1 MYRRL
6 KTLDFHGLQPPFLA
20 LYDTERYHGSTQCDD
35 VGFVYRERHGKSR
48 NYTKFERQ
56 CWITAPFYVD
66 YGNNIYFGN
75 NCEVNMNCTFLD
87 DNVIAVGNPCR
98 IIKENK

>member
-35 VGFVYRERHGKSR
+35 VG
-48 NYTKFERQ
+48 
-56 CWITAPFYVD
+56 
-66 YGNNIYFGN
+66 
-75 NCEVNMNCTFLD
+75 CEDWEAGRRRPPEYIPRMISYQLKYEELLQEL
-87 DNVIAVGNPCR
+87 R
-98 IIKENK
+98 S